1 MTLGNPP
8 VSSMRSVSRRT
19 FALALFALSACFLRG
34 KPGELPPPREPIPV
48 QVRNENFLDVNVYA
62 NVGSQSRR
70 LGTVTGNSTG
80 RFMID
85 WSATVGQPIVMSAVP
100 IGGGGRYAASQ
111 PLSVGYGQMI
121 YFTVASVLR
130 QSTASVGDP

>member
-1 MTLGNPP
+1 MLHASPAQKCGDIKF
-8 VSSMRSVSRRT
+8 VV
-19 FALALFALSACFLRG
+19 LFLRFG
-34 KPGELPPPREPIPV
+34 GCKSSKGGH
-48 QVRNENFLDVNVYA
+48 A
-62 NVGSQSRR
+62 NVGTQSRR
-70 LGTVTGNSTG
+70 LGTVTGNSTA

-85 WSATVGQPIVMSAVP
+85 WSATVGQPIVMSAIP
-100 IGGGGRYAASQ
+100 IGGGGRAAASQ